1 MSAAGHLGQ
10 SCMPTVERE
19 VSAKLSGQEK
29 KKKNHR
35 VRVDQI
41 PRLKD
46 LGEEQTL
53 TLS

>member
-29 KKKNHR
+29 KKNHR